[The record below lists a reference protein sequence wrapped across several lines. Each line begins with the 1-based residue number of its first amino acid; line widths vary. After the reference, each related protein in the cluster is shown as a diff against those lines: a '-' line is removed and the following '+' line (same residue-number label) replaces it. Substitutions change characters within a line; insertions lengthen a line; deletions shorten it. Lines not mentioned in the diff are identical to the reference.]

1 MITVAKMSHDEN
13 VVLLHYPPMSETDC
27 EVRAFGTETAI
38 LQQLPTAPPPLF
50 LGQAST
56 LPVRGAVLWKM
67 RNGAGARGVVTHL
80 PRMV

>member
-13 VVLLHYPPMSETDC
+13 VVLIQYPPMSEIYC

-50 LGQAST
+50 QAH
-56 LPVRGAVLWKM
+56 PGR
-67 RNGAGARGVVTHL
+67 
-80 PRMV
+80 